1 MENCFAVEPCYC
13 VILWFF
19 QGFGSRKPNGELELW
34 LLYLFPLKNMLCSGV
49 PLRSIGP
56 LSASQAGEPNN
67 SFVDL
72 FDSLLIFKEL
82 LSSSLS

>member
-1 MENCFAVEPCYC
+1 
-13 VILWFF
+13 
-19 QGFGSRKPNGELELW
+19 
-34 LLYLFPLKNMLCSGV
+34 MLCSGV
-49 PLRSIGP
+49 PLWSIGP
-56 LSASQAGEPNN
+56 LSASEAGEPNN